1 MIQPELKP
9 TSALFLDLDGT
20 LLDIAADPAQV
31 VVPPSLP
38 DLLAELHRLLG
49 GAVAV
54 VSGRTLNDIDRLLWP
69 FAGCAGAEHGG
80 SLRFEDGA
88 LHDLPASAAI
98 PRDWYAMLQGAVRPW
113 PGVRIEPKPHGVTV
127 HYRQAP
133 ERRDDVWQLMRAL
146 VPEDDGDFRL
156 LPARKA
162 VEITVRGVSKGHAVE
177 RMMGRDPFRGRV
189 PIFIGDDV
197 TDEDGMT
204 AARQLGGQG
213 LRVAETFGGAPAA
226 VRAWLQREADLLR
239 RLTVPQ
245 MGQGEAS
252 P

>member
-20 LLDIAADPAQV
+20 LLEIAADPAQV
-31 VVPPSLP
+31 VVPAALP
-38 DLLAELHRLLG
+38 DLLADVHRLLG

-54 VSGRTLNDIDRLLWP
+54 VSGRVLNDIDRLLWP

-80 SLRFEDGA
+80 SLRFEDGS
-88 LHDLPASAAI
+88 LHDLPPSATI
-98 PRDWYAMLQGAVRPW
+98 PDDWYVILNGAVRPW

-133 ERRDDVWQLMRAL
+133 ERREDVWQLMRAL
-146 VPEDDGDFRL
+146 VPEDHPDFRL

-162 VEITVRGVSKGHAVE
+162 VEIAARGVSKGLAVE
-177 RMMGRDPFRGRV
+177 RLMGRDPFRGRV
-189 PIFIGDDV
+189 PVFIGDDV
-197 TDEDGMT
+197 TDEAGMA
-204 AARQLGGQG
+204 AARALGGHG
-213 LRVAETFGGAPAA
+213 LRVAEAFGGEPAA

-239 RLTVPQ
+239 RQPVSRA
-245 MGQGEAS
+245 GQGEVS